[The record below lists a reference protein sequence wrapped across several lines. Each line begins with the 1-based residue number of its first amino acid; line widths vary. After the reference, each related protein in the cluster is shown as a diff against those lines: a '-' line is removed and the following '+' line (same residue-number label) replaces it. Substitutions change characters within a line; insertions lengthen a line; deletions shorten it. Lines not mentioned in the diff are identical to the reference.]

1 MFDHQTNSYTHVVQS
16 RSPFNDF
23 NEIHPKQTPFQLPH
37 KSKINLVSLR
47 LNSKNFTP
55 KSNAHTTIQHNHP
68 LRRRIL
74 HIPDA
79 RVYGK
84 WINKST
90 EQPKKKKHHNF
101 QMCCR
106 YGKVGKVRKFTLS
119 KCIRIIFPEAPK
131 KEN

>member
-1 MFDHQTNSYTHVVQS
+1 MCTYNMFDHIKQIPTHVVVQS

-55 KSNAHTTIQHNHP
+55 KSNTHNNTIQSSPQKTNIT
-68 LRRRIL
+68 RSR
-74 HIPDA
+74 

-84 WINKST
+84 WINKPT
-90 EQPKKKKHHNF
+90 EQPKKKPSQLSNVL
-101 QMCCR
+101 QM
-106 YGKVGKVRKFTLS
+106 RK
-119 KCIRIIFPEAPK
+119 IR
-131 KEN
+131 